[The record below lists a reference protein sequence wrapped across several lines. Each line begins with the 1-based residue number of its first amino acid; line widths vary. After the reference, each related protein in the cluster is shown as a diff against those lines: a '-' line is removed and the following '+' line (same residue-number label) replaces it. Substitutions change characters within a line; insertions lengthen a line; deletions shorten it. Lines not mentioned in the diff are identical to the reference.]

1 MDADVN
7 RMTDLI
13 ECMRVRPLLQSYLD
27 GELDEEQGA
36 AMVARHLR
44 ACQRC
49 GIAADSIEA
58 LKRQVARF
66 RREPSE
72 AEIQRIERVVDEL
85 TERSERPER

>member
-7 RMTDLI
+7 RITDLI

-27 GELDEEQGA
+27 GELDDEQGA
-36 AMVARHLR
+36 AMVARHLE
-44 ACQRC
+44 ACRRC
-49 GIAADSIEA
+49 GRAADSITA

-66 RREPSE
+66 RREPTPE
-72 AEIQRIERVVDEL
+72 DIARVERVIDEL